1 MKKKII
7 IALYIIVYIL
17 GVITTPIIKNITKQ
31 TLKERIIYNIIIDKE
46 FINLR
51 NEVDLSTKPVRKV
64 YKGEKYQ
71 VIGYYEGNV
80 YNWYKVI
87 YDENKVGFI
96 ASAKDVDWVIV
107 EY

>member
-1 MKKKII
+1 MKKKILI
-7 IALYIIVYIL
+7 ILIIYIL
-17 GVITTPIIKNITKQ
+17 GFLTPIIFHNVTRDVLQ
-31 TLKERIIYNIIIDKE
+31 NQVIYNIIIDRE

-51 NEVDLSTKPVRKV
+51 NEIDLSNKPIKKV
-64 YKGEKYQ
+64 YKGEKFQ

-87 YDENKVGFI
+87 YDENKIGFI
-96 ASAKDVDWVIV
+96 ASAKDVNWVIV

>member
-7 IALYIIVYIL
+7 ICIVIYIL
-17 GVITTPIIKNITKQ
+17 GFLTPIIFHNVTRDALQ
-31 TLKERIIYNIIIDKE
+31 EQVMYNIIIDRE

-51 NEVDLSTKPVRKV
+51 SEVNLSTNPIKKV
-64 YKGEKYQ
+64 YKGEKFQ

-87 YDENKVGFI
+87 YDENKIGFI
-96 ASAKDVDWVIV
+96 ASAKDVNWVIV